1 VRLVTRRV
9 RIGVY
14 DAGMNNTI
22 RTLAVLVLTLT
33 GCAAETECVATARLG
48 MCVDVGGDVPV
59 FRPCD
64 QIDFVA
70 EKCTFRVLDTTQI
83 RALNQT
89 MTEEQ
94 CQQIR

>member
-1 VRLVTRRV
+1 
-9 RIGVY
+9 
-14 DAGMNNTI
+14 MK
-22 RTLAVLVLTLT
+22 TLSALALFLTLT
-33 GCAAETECVATARLG
+33 GCAVEQECAESARLG
-48 MCVDVGGDVPV
+48 MCVAIGAGDAPV

-89 MTEEQ
+89 MTEEA